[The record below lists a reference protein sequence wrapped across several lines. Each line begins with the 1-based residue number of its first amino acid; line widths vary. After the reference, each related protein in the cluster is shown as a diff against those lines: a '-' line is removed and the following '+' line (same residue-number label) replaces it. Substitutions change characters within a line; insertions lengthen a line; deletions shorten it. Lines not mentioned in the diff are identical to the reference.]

1 MSPTTTTD
9 VAELQDKIRF
19 LEGLVE
25 SYEQTLIDRSNR
37 LELAMQELRQQTS
50 ILQSILNSMG
60 DGIAVVSKEGKFLL
74 NNPASVRILGIN
86 VGEDSY
92 DHWSENY
99 ESYKADGTPYQP
111 HELPL
116 ARARRGEE
124 VDEAEEFMRHWK
136 RPEGVWLSV
145 TARPLRD
152 DQGATQGSVAVFRDI
167 TARKRTERHLAVQ
180 FAVVRVLA
188 ESTTLM
194 EAARRI
200 LQAVCESLGFQFGAF
215 WDVAGDH
222 LECLDTWHL
231 PAAQVGDFEE
241 ITRHTHFR
249 SGIGLPGRVWQSG
262 KPAWI
267 IDVTKDTNFPRAP
280 YAKRV
285 GLHGAFGVPISAH
298 GQVTGVMEFFSDQVR
313 EPEEELLQLFEALGS
328 LIGQFTQRKHA
339 EEALRD
345 SEALYHSLVET
356 LPLNILRKDVDGRFT
371 FANGLF
377 SKTLGKPLEQIL
389 GRTDH
394 DFFPAHLADKYRA
407 DDQKVMK
414 ANQMFED
421 VEAHVTPSG
430 DKLYVHVIKAPVH
443 DAAGETIGVQIIF
456 WDVTDRKR
464 AEEKLA
470 QTMSDLGR
478 SNKELELFAYVAS
491 HDLQEPLRMVGSYCQ
506 LLQRRYKGKL
516 GADADEFIGYA
527 VDGALRMQT
536 LINDLLAYSRVGT
549 RAKTLGPTSC
559 ESVLQKA
566 MANLKIAV
574 EESGAAITYDPL
586 PSVLADN
593 VQLVQL
599 FQNLLGNALK
609 FRGPNTPLIH
619 VGVER
624 QGRDWCFSFK
634 DNGIGID
641 PADFGRIFI
650 IFQRLHT
657 REEYPGTGIGLAIC
671 KRIVERHGGRI
682 WVESTPGQGSTFR
695 FTLPVQEGL
704 TA

>member
-1 MSPTTTTD
+1 MSTTATATSD
-9 VAELQDKIRF
+9 LQAKIHY

-37 LELAMQELRQQTS
+37 LEMALQELRSQTS
-50 ILQSILNSMG
+50 ILQSILNSIG
-60 DGIAVVSKEGKFLL
+60 DGVAVVSKDGKFLL
-74 NNPASVRILGIN
+74 NNPASVRILGLN
-86 VGEDSY
+86 VGEDNY
-92 DHWSENY
+92 DHWSQNY
-99 ESYKADGTPYQP
+99 ESYKADGTPYDP
-111 HELPL
+111 KELPL

-152 DQGATQGSVAVFRDI
+152 QDGAIQGSVAVFRDI
-167 TARKRTERHLAVQ
+167 TERKRAERHLATQ
-180 FAVVRVLA
+180 YAVVRVLA
-188 ESTTLM
+188 ESATLND
-194 EAARRI
+194 AAGR
-200 LQAVCESLGFQFGAF
+200 LVKAVCESLGLQFGAI
-215 WDVAGDH
+215 WQALGDRLH
-222 LECLDTWHL
+222 CLDTWHR
-231 PAAQVGDFEE
+231 PGAALSEFAA
-241 ITRHTHFR
+241 ITQRTIFD
-249 SGIGLPGRVWQSG
+249 SGIGLPGRVLATD

-267 IDVTKDTNFPRAP
+267 VDILDDPNFPRAP
-280 YAKRV
+280 YAEV
-285 GLHGAFGVPISAH
+285 AGLHGAFGVPIRAH
-298 GQVTGVMEFFSDQVR
+298 GEVTGVMEFFSDEVR
-313 EPEEELLQLFEALGS
+313 VPEEDLLELFDALGS
-328 LIGQFTQRKHA
+328 LIGQFSERKHA

-356 LPLNILRKDVDGRFT
+356 LPVNIMRKDVNGRFT
-371 FANGLF
+371 FANQLF
-377 SKTLGKPLEQIL
+377 CKTLGKPLEEIL
-389 GRTDH
+389 GRADH
-394 DFFPAHLADKYRA
+394 DFFPKHLADKYRA
-407 DDQKVMK
+407 DDQKVMA

-421 VEAHVTPSG
+421 VEGHVTPAG
-430 DKLYVHVIKAPVH
+430 DKLYVHVIKAPVR
-443 DAAGETIGVQIIF
+443 DADGAIIGVQIIF

-464 AEEKLA
+464 AEEML
-470 QTMSDLGR
+470 QRTMADLGR

-516 GADADEFIGYA
+516 GPDADEFIGFA
-527 VDGALRMQT
+527 VDGALRMQA

-549 RAKTLGPTSC
+549 RAKALTTTSA

-566 MANLKIAV
+566 KANLKLAI
-574 EESGAAITYDPL
+574 EESGAKVTNDPL
-586 PSVLADN
+586 PTILGDQ

-599 FQNLLGNALK
+599 LQNLLGNALK
-609 FRGPNTPLIH
+609 FRGQTAPAIH
-619 VGVER
+619 VGCTR
-624 QGRDWCFSFK
+624 QGRDWCFTVK

-641 PADFGRIFI
+641 PADFERIFI

-671 KRIVERHGGRI
+671 KKIVERHGGRI
-682 WVESTPGQGSTFR
+682 WVESAPGQGSTFF